1 MGVNKD
7 RIYTIVLVFLVI
19 LSFILSY
26 NLWTAGS
33 EISDDQNIGSQSSRI
48 DISTVNHSIS
58 DVYRPTIITLHG
70 LDDEHRI
77 LMASTFPVR
86 NLLNNRFTLENL
98 EKIEREEQITT
109 HEYVEIIQSGQWVE
123 FSFIEELP
131 LGIYGQKFN
140 ELPQGIAS
148 EFFDRILINTDNLS
162 SIYFYHTDSD
172 MMYTASVKDDESL
185 NIEPFLNTENLRY
198 RPAQIEVLENDFIYL
213 SQEVVEIPYRSYV
226 LDRLQNSLYTS
237 NFFPDTS
244 LVDVRSSGSITRY
257 IDLTKEVSINQRTN
271 TLVYLRQITDPGEMN
286 STERY
291 RRSFEQVERF
301 ENWAG
306 TFALSNYNREE
317 NIISF
322 RREIEGLPVYS
333 PASQE
338 SVSEIGLVENGVTH
352 LKLPLR
358 FSTTPITIEDSPIK
372 ELQPGVEIMEDLRR
386 VMTFEDLGK
395 IENLMIGFTWEE
407 SVEASQVIYFIPDW
421 YVLYDGSWI
430 KFESLLG
437 QYREAA
443 YGF

>member
-7 RIYTIVLVFLVI
+7 RIYSIVLVFLVI
-19 LSFILSY
+19 LSFVLSY

-123 FSFIEELP
+123 FSFREELP

-226 LDRLQNSLYTS
+226 LDRLQNSLY
-237 NFFPDTS
+237 
-244 LVDVRSSGSITRY
+244 
-257 IDLTKEVSINQRTN
+257 
-271 TLVYLRQITDPGEMN
+271 
-286 STERY
+286 
-291 RRSFEQVERF
+291 RR
-301 ENWAG
+301 
-306 TFALSNYNREE
+306 
-317 NIISF
+317 
-322 RREIEGLPVYS
+322 
-333 PASQE
+333 
-338 SVSEIGLVENGVTH
+338 
-352 LKLPLR
+352 
-358 FSTTPITIEDSPIK
+358 
-372 ELQPGVEIMEDLRR
+372 
-386 VMTFEDLGK
+386 
-395 IENLMIGFTWEE
+395 
-407 SVEASQVIYFIPDW
+407 
-421 YVLYDGSWI
+421 
-430 KFESLLG
+430 
-437 QYREAA
+437 
-443 YGF
+443 